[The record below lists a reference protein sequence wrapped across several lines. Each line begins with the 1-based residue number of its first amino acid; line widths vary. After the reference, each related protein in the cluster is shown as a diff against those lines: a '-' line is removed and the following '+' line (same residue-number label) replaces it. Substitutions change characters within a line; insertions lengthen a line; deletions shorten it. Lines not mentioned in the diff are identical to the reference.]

1 VKYLKNLNNMAVA
14 NGRVD
19 GKSNGA
25 SNGTPN
31 GTTTNPTPSHSP
43 TLPII
48 ISGGGCVGLFL
59 ALLLSSSRIP
69 SKILVIEPC
78 TPDPTATRAI
88 AHQPHTLPILSRV
101 PGLLPE
107 LLSIGYLS
115 SGLCFRTSAGNGS
128 KVIASKKFDNSG
140 EGLKG
145 KGQLIL
151 PQGKLQEV
159 LLRRLAALGKEKV
172 EVKLGYSV
180 TAFTSH
186 ANSVGVT
193 ITSGKEKDET
203 FEATYL
209 IAADGAHSPIRKSL
223 GIPLTG
229 STLDAQLIALDVHST
244 LFTQHEFYNANF
256 IVDPQHYGHIGCFS
270 REKELWR
277 VSFGGA
283 LHLSQ
288 KEIED
293 GVDEKLKH
301 MLPNSGLDGQ
311 GKKAYE
317 ILRIAPYK
325 AQQRLADT
333 MYTSRVCL
341 VGDAAHLTNPYA
353 GLGLASGLADASSLA
368 EVLERV
374 LTGEARDG
382 EVLLG
387 SWSEAQRKKFGEAV
401 DGPSRMAYARVRSDV
416 SSEEKI
422 EEFAARDKMV
432 GALRSGM
439 AVRPMVLETSGAELE
454 GW

>member
-1 VKYLKNLNNMAVA
+1 MAVA

-25 SNGTPN
+25 SNATFNGTPN
-31 GTTTNPTPSHSP
+31 GTTTKPTPSHFP
-43 TLPII
+43 TLPIL

-69 SKILVIEPC
+69 SKILVIEPS

-107 LLSIGYLS
+107 LLSVGYLS
-115 SGLCFRTSAGNGS
+115 SGLCFRTSVGNGS

-145 KGQLIL
+145 KGQLIM

-159 LLRRLAALGKEKV
+159 LLKRLGALGKEKV
-172 EVKLGYSV
+172 EVKLGYAV
-180 TAFTSH
+180 TSFTSH

-193 ITSGKEKDET
+193 ITSGEEEET
-203 FEATYL
+203 IEAAYL
-209 IAADGAHSPIRKSL
+209 IAADGAHSLIRKIL
-223 GIPLTG
+223 DIPLTG
-229 STLDAQLIALDVHST
+229 STLDAQLIALDVRST
-244 LFTQHEFYNANF
+244 LFTQHKFHNANF

-270 REKELWR
+270 RERELWR

-283 LHLSQ
+283 LHLNQ

-293 GVDEKLKH
+293 GVDEKLRH
-301 MLPNSGLDGQ
+301 MLPNAGLDGD

-317 ILRIAPYK
+317 VLRIAPYK

-368 EVLERV
+368 EVLEHV
-374 LTGEARDG
+374 LTGKARDG
-382 EVLLG
+382 EVLLS
-387 SWSEAQRKKFGEAV
+387 SWSEARRKKFGEAV
-401 DGPSRMAYARVRSDV
+401 DGPSRMAYARVRNDV

-422 EEFAARDKMV
+422 EEFAGRDKMV
-432 GALRSGM
+432 AALRNGM
-439 AVRPMVLETSGAELE
+439 AVKPTGLETSGVDLE